1 MSVRSYL
8 VYPAPGQRDAVMAAL
23 RTTGDVWPA
32 EQHEVLVL
40 VAEQDDDP
48 EADRAFDEQLHAVPG
63 VMSVAFVAGFSE

>member
-8 VYPAPGQRDAVMAAL
+8 VYPAPGQRDAVMASLKA
-23 RTTGDVWPA
+23 TGDVFPA
-32 EQHEVLVL
+32 EQHDVLVL

-48 EADRAFDEQLHAVPG
+48 EADRAFDERLHTIPG